1 MENIE
6 TLTTWNGLF
15 GQLILLLVIFWM
27 LKLVTYFGQRFAKK
41 NVSNKKI
48 INLLLK
54 AQLYYKPV
62 AISLLTLGFIS
73 INYITHSTLALFV
86 SVFTFFYIKNYVS
99 GIFFSA
105 NPLISKGAYITIGDF
120 KGEVKNLQAFGLI
133 INTEYGERFIN
144 YTKIENLGFAINSNV
159 HTKLRQTLYL
169 HTQLTKEQ
177 VLNLIFDNPILDF
190 GQKPSIKNSETPQ
203 VYQFQYTLEN
213 GAVAEDLIAFLNE
226 NKIETSITNNFN

>member
-1 MENIE
+1 MENIVI
-6 TLTTWNGLF
+6 LSTWKGLL
-15 GQLILLLVIFWM
+15 GKLILLLIIFWV
-27 LKLVTYFGQRFAKK
+27 LKLATYFGQRFAKK

-54 AQLYYKPV
+54 AQLYYKPI
-62 AISLLTLGFIS
+62 AITILVLGFIS
-73 INYITHSTLALFV
+73 INYITHSVLLIFV

-99 GIFFSA
+99 GIFFNA
-105 NPLISKGAYITIGDF
+105 NPLVSKGAYITIGDF
-120 KGEVKNLQAFGLI
+120 KGEVKSLQAFGLI

-144 YTKIENLGFAINSNV
+144 YTKIEDLGFAINSNV

-169 HTQLTKEQ
+169 HSQLPKEQ
-177 VLNLIFDNPILDF
+177 ILNLIFDNPILDF
-190 GQKPSIKNSETPQ
+190 DQKPSIKNSKIPQ

-226 NKIETSITNNFN
+226 NKIETSVTNNFN

>member
-6 TLTTWNGLF
+6 TLRTWNGLL
-15 GQLILLLVIFWM
+15 GQLILLLLIFWM
-27 LKLVTYFGQRFAKK
+27 LKLATYFGQRFAKK

-48 INLLLK
+48 IDFLLK
-54 AQLYYKPV
+54 AQLYYKPI
-62 AISLLTLGFIS
+62 AISLLILGFIS
-73 INYITHSTLALFV
+73 INYITHSALVLFV

-105 NPLISKGAYITIGDF
+105 NPLICKGAYITIGDF

-169 HTQLTKEQ
+169 RTQKTKDQ

-190 GQKPSIKNSETPQ
+190 GQKPSIKNSETSQ